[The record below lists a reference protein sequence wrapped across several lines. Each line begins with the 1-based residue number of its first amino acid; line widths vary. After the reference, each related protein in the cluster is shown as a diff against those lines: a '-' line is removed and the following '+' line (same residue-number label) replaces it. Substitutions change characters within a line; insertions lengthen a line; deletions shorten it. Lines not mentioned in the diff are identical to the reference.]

1 MKTLW
6 DKGTVVDDQI
16 AHFTVGDD
24 RTVDIAFAYHD
35 VIGSMAHILT
45 LKKADLLSVS
55 DTNLLGQELLKLK
68 KRAENNDLK
77 PSLVDEDIHSTLDLS
92 LIHI

>member
-6 DKGTVVDDQI
+6 DKGTAVDDQI

-35 VIGSMAHILT
+35 VIGSMAHVLT
-45 LKKADLLSVS
+45 LKKAELLSQH
-55 DTNLLGQELLKLK
+55 DAYLLGQELLKLK
-68 KRAENNDLK
+68 ELAQAGQLK
-77 PSLVDEDIHSTLDLS
+77 PSAADEVRRHVG
-92 LIHI
+92 HMGR